1 VSATRRFRLVRATTL
16 SAWRRSIVEASL
28 EGGLAGIRATTVL
41 VPTRA
46 SAGQLRLTL
55 EDAALQSEHAAI
67 VLPDVLTRAEFY
79 EDLRTTLP
87 EPTLLASV
95 FERDAMLL
103 ASAHE
108 AITNGLTPPF
118 DLRPALI
125 DDMIEL
131 YDELRRRQQTVE
143 RFERLLSDE
152 LEPSAASDRG
162 AERML
167 RQTRFLASAFRAYEA
182 RLAAAG
188 LADEH
193 VLRDRLGSA
202 RPAGRHRHVVTTL
215 ADRGLDPN
223 GLWPADFDLLSRL
236 DGIETLTVVAT
247 EEQLAAGWMERVHDL
262 LPEIEEV
269 RAIEDPASLETRTL
283 AVPQEG
289 STLYFTC
296 RDREE
301 EVARVVRDIKR
312 RRTREADVGRLDR
325 TAVVF
330 ARPLPYLY
338 LARTIFESA
347 RLPFQCEDA
356 LPLAAEP
363 AAAALDLVLD
373 VAASG
378 ASRPAIVNLLRSP
391 HFALGPE
398 RTPVSQDSVQA
409 LDEALAAARFRGGPD
424 GLRDLVASWKETPA
438 AADVRATS
446 LRRRAMSAAEA
457 ALAAVTGLKPLF
469 GDAAASAHLETL
481 RAFLAAAT
489 LDSQRSDPDMHLL
502 PGREAR
508 AWAAIHATLEGL
520 ASAYRQHGDLVWTV
534 DELSATLRRWLES
547 QTFTPCDGATGV
559 HLVDADAAP
568 YGGFDDVYL
577 VGLVEGEWPDRSR
590 RNLFYSP
597 LLLKE
602 LGWADDRLRASWSR
616 AAFADLLRL
625 AARETSVSTFQLEE
639 DSLVEPSALV
649 EDVARA
655 GLTPVPQPPDST
667 LVLLTDALVEGRLS
681 PGALGGAADRWLGLR
696 LARSPSGRADFHG
709 VARPHRPAVHGVSGL
724 ELYVQCPF
732 KYYARYVLR
741 LAEEVEDEDGLGP
754 RDRGT
759 FIHSVFQAFY
769 EQWSAAG
776 GATITPATIGRARG
790 IFEEVVQSMVSRLS
804 PADAALERTRL
815 LGSPVAPGVAE
826 LVFSAEAVGRT
837 AVIERRLEDRFEGT
851 YELVG
856 PDGARQAS
864 IRGIVDRIDLLAD
877 GSLRVIDY
885 KSSLPLRPVQ
895 LAVYAVTTQQ
905 RLKGYRG
912 REWRLGEVSYIAF
925 GNKREVK
932 TIARGAEQA
941 AALADAQRRTVEAI
955 QGIEQGMFPP
965 RPVQTRLCATCAYAM
980 VCRRD
985 HVVESEQSSQ
995 VSPL

>member
-1 VSATRRFRLVRATTL
+1 VTAPRSYRLVRATSL
-16 SAWRRSIVEASL
+16 AAWRRSIADASL
-28 EGGLAGIRATTVL
+28 EGDPAAIRGTAVL

-46 SAGQLRLTL
+46 AAGQLRLTL
-55 EDAALQSEHAAI
+55 EDAALQADRGAT
-67 VLPDVLTRAEFY
+67 VLPDLLTRTEFY
-79 EDLRTTLP
+79 ERLRTGLP
-87 EPTLLASV
+87 EPILMASA
-95 FERDAMLL
+95 FERDAILL

-118 DLRPALI
+118 DLRPALV

-131 YDELRRRQQTVE
+131 YDELRRRRQTVE
-143 RFERLLSDE
+143 RFEQLLTEE

-167 RQTRFLASAFRAYEA
+167 RQTRFLAAAFRAYET
-182 RLAAAG
+182 RLDAAG
-188 LADEH
+188 IADEH
-193 VLRDRLGSA
+193 VLRDRLASS
-202 RPAGRHRHVVTTL
+202 RPAARHRRVVITI

-236 DGIETLTVVAT
+236 DAIETLIVVAT

-262 LPEIEEV
+262 LPGLEEV
-269 RAIEDPASLETRTL
+269 RADDAASLDVRAL
-283 AVPQEG
+283 AVPHEG
-289 STLYFTC
+289 STLYFTN

-301 EVARVVRDIKR
+301 EVASVVRDIKR
-312 RRTREADVGRLDR
+312 RRVREPQPGRLDR

-347 RLPFQCEDA
+347 RVPFQCDDA

-373 VAASG
+373 VAANG
-378 ASRPAIVNLLRSP
+378 ASRAAIVNLLRSP
-391 HFALGPE
+391 HFALGPA

-409 LDEALAAARFRGGPD
+409 FDEALAAAKYPGGPEV
-424 GLRDLVASWKETPA
+424 LRELVASWRETPV
-438 AADVRATS
+438 AADVRTTA
-446 LRRRAMSAAEA
+446 LRRRAMPAGE
-457 ALAAVTGLKPLF
+457 AAVTAVTSLAPLF
-469 GDAAASAHLETL
+469 ADAPASAHLDTL
-481 RAFLAAAT
+481 RAFLARVAVDAPPT
-489 LDSQRSDPDMHLL
+489 DLDMRLA

-508 AWAAIHATLEGL
+508 AWAAIHATLDGL
-520 ASAYRQHGDLVWTV
+520 AAAYRRHGDLVWTV

-547 QTFTPCDGATGV
+547 QTFTPREGATGV
-559 HLVDADAAP
+559 HLVDAYAAP

-602 LGWADDRLRASWSR
+602 LGWADDRLRTSWWR
-616 AAFADLLRL
+616 AGFVDLLRL
-625 AARETSVSTFQLEE
+625 AARRTSVSTFQLEE

-649 EDVARA
+649 EDIPRA
-655 GLTPVPQPPDST
+655 GLTPVPQQPDST
-667 LVLLTDALVEGRLS
+667 LVLLTDALVEGRVS
-681 PGALGGAADRWLGLR
+681 PGTLGGAADRWLGLR
-696 LARSPSGRADFHG
+696 LARSARERADFHG
-709 VARPHRPAVHGVSGL
+709 IAQPHRPAVHGVSGL

-741 LAEEVEDEDGLGP
+741 LAEEIEDEDGLGP

-769 EQWSAAG
+769 ERWGAAG
-776 GATITPATIGRARG
+776 GTTITPSTIGRAREL
-790 IFEEVVQSMVSRLS
+790 FEEVVESMMTRLS

-826 LVFSAEAVGRT
+826 LVFTAEALGRT
-837 AVIERRLEDRFEGT
+837 AVLERRLEDRFEGT
-851 YELVG
+851 YELAG
-856 PDGARQAS
+856 PDGPRQAS

-877 GSLRVIDY
+877 GTLRVIDY

-895 LAVYAVTTQQ
+895 LAVYAVTAQQ
-905 RLKGYRG
+905 RLNGYRG
-912 REWRLGEVSYIAF
+912 REWRLGEASYIAF
-925 GNKREVK
+925 GNRREVK

-941 AALADAQRRTVEAI
+941 DAFADAQRRAVEAI

-965 RPVQTRLCATCAYAM
+965 RPVQTRLCATCGYAM
-980 VCRRD
+980 VCRKD
-985 HVVESEQSSQ
+985 HVAETEQSDAAPA
-995 VSPL
+995 V